1 MACQQNFF
9 SPNNKE
15 EFWTFKLKFEVQKV
29 AIYSNTNCI
38 DSLLKP
44 ALTRIWLKR
53 WYASVGRN
61 NNILFAHLFA
71 NCQQRVFLLYTIMIR
86 YKIRGKSSVWFTRT
100 FFAEHYWRSKGIVF
114 CSDVLHKISQ
124 ISWNYQPYYES
135 WKTGVTDFNQL
146 FCIHLL
152 NGIGLE
158 SRKCWK
164 LVDKCRTC
172 ELVITS
178 TKPDV
183 SLFCLSRK
191 NRLICVY
198 LLMVWVR
205 FISCIKIDLLMK
217 CANTVLEDD
226 RWICVTF
233 YNFR

>member
-15 EFWTFKLKFEVQKV
+15 EFWTFKLKFEVQKI

-114 CSDVLHKISQ
+114 CSDVLHKI
-124 ISWNYQPYYES
+124 
-135 WKTGVTDFNQL
+135 G
-146 FCIHLL
+146 
-152 NGIGLE
+152 
-158 SRKCWK
+158 K
-164 LVDKCRTC
+164 LVG
-172 ELVITS
+172 ITNHIMS
-178 TKPDV
+178 HERQV
-183 SLFCLSRK
+183 SPI
-191 NRLICVY
+191 LINFFVSIS
-198 LLMVWVR
+198 LMVLASRVE
-205 FISCIKIDLLMK
+205 
-217 CANTVLEDD
+217 NVE
-226 RWICVTF
+226 
-233 YNFR
+233 N